1 MVEIIQAGQ
10 LQTVFVF
17 FSHPGLIL
25 LLQRQVRLDD
35 RSSGFLRPSSW
46 HHPASWKARLDHPG
60 IILGARTRF
69 WEKAVNRTI
78 FPIDDSEVGPIILQ
92 IG

>member
-1 MVEIIQAGQ
+1 MEEILQAGE
-10 LQTVFVF
+10 LHMFF

-25 LLQRQVRLDD
+25 LLQGQVRLDD
-35 RSSGFLRPSSW
+35 RSSGFSRPSSW

-60 IILGARTRF
+60 IILGGGPRF
-69 WEKAVNRTI
+69 WEKVVNRTI
-78 FPIDDSEVGPIILQ
+78 FPIDGSEVGPIILL